1 MYILSFDVGIKH
13 LAYCLF
19 YLDEA
24 PKTRSKKCPYSIKQ
38 WDIIDLCNTKT
49 YKCMYNKCGKNAS
62 VYKNEEYYCK
72 LHAKKHNNFMLTDE
86 TLKMKPAKLK
96 KKSLFDLKQIVNTY
110 SIKIEEK
117 AKKSD
122 YIKAIL
128 EYIDLKCFQPI
139 EKTNASDFNL
149 VSLGINMKDAF
160 EKLFSEFE
168 IEHVLIENQISPIA
182 NRMKCIQG
190 MMTQYFIMKGIE
202 NIEFISSANKLK
214 PFIDKKK
221 TTYAERKKIGI
232 TVTRRLVNEKAFLDK
247 WKELFNNHK
256 KKDDLA
262 DSFLQGLWYLRE
274 NEEIED
280 VEIFKMK

>member
-62 VYKNEEYYCK
+62 VHKNEEYYCK

-110 SIKIEEK
+110 NIKTEEK

-122 YIKAIL
+122 YIAAIL

-190 MMTQYFIMKGIE
+190 MMTQYFIMKNCFSIE
-202 NIEFISSANKLK
+202 YVSSSNKLK
-214 PFIDKKK
+214 GFTTKNMNYKQRKQYSIDMTKQIIQNNPVLQSWTPFFG
-221 TTYAERKKIGI
+221 E
-232 TVTRRLVNEKAFLDK
+232 
-247 WKELFNNHK
+247 HK

-262 DSFLQGLWYLRE
+262 DSYLQGLWFINNKL
-274 NEEIED
+274 
-280 VEIFKMK
+280 K

>member
-86 TLKMKPAKLK
+86 TLKIKQAKLK

-110 SIKIEEK
+110 NIKTEEK

-122 YIKAIL
+122 YIAAIL

-182 NRMKCIQG
+182 NRMKSIQA
-190 MMTQYFIMKGIE
+190 MMTQYFIMTDCNDIHY
-202 NIEFISSANKLK
+202 ISSINKLK
-214 PFIDKKK
+214 VFKE
-221 TTYAERKKIGI
+221 TTNNYKERKKLSI
-232 TVTRRLVNEKAFLDK
+232 EKTI
-247 WKELFNNHK
+247 ELLKDDPINHNWIDFFQTHK

-262 DSFLQGLWYLRE
+262 DAFLQFYYMLKKE
-274 NEEIED
+274 
-280 VEIFKMK
+280 